1 MFVKIIVVYLQ
12 SKTITKTNK
21 MYNQKTSQNNL
32 TIQALQTAYNNGL
45 MTDKQFTSSVL
56 AILK

>member
-1 MFVKIIVVYLQ
+1 MYNK
-12 SKTITKTNK
+12 KTN
-21 MYNQKTSQNNL
+21 QNNL

-45 MTDKQFTSSVL
+45 ITDKQFTSSVL

>member
-1 MFVKIIVVYLQ
+1 LFVKIIVVYLQ
-12 SKTITKTNK
+12 SKTKTNK
-21 MYNQKTSQNNL
+21 MYNQKTSQDNL

-56 AILK
+56 AILKS

>member
-12 SKTITKTNK
+12 SKTKTNK
-21 MYNQKTSQNNL
+21 MYNQKTSQDNL

-56 AILK
+56 AILKS

>member
-1 MFVKIIVVYLQ
+1 
-12 SKTITKTNK
+12 

-45 MTDKQFTSSVL
+45 ITDIQFTSSVL
-56 AILK
+56 DILK